1 DTPLVLALC
10 DGLGEIAASVPVTLR
25 HRSTQAAGDVSAP
38 TLARELAIE
47 VWTRAGQRRRQ
58 MLAPAGARLPGKF
71 TCQCRTT
78 DQCGRIVVPL
88 WEENRMLRQIV
99 VDELDPRL
107 PVGCPVE
114 VELQVEPDRAMMLRV
129 LVRQAGRGEV
139 VQLPAPPA
147 PRRPTDSEVEHV
159 VRRIE
164 RLLPEFGGQYQAQL
178 REQLTATTD

>member
-1 DTPLVLALC
+1 MPALC

-114 VELQVEPDRAMMLRV
+114 VELQGGLGNVEAGIQDGNVVLTHTCGNASRV
-129 LVRQAGRGEV
+129 RVAR
-139 VQLPAPPA
+139 
-147 PRRPTDSEVEHV
+147 T
-159 VRRIE
+159 I
-164 RLLPEFGGQYQAQL
+164 
-178 REQLTATTD
+178 